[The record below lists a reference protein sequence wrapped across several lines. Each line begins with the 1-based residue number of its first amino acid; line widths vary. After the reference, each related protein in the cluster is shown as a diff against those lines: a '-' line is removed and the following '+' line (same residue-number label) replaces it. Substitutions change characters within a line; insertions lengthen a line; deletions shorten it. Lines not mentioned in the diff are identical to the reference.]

1 MLIELSNGTMGK
13 DIVET
18 NSFNILL
25 RVGNVD
31 DLSGI
36 WIVQIF

>member
-13 DIVET
+13 DIVAV

-31 DLSGI
+31 DMSGI
-36 WIVQIF
+36 WVVQIF